1 MLNDKR
7 IRIITGHYGS
17 GKTEFSINYA
27 IKLSESNKKVALCDL
42 DVVNLYFRSR
52 EKEDILKEKGIRVI
66 GSSMRGNAVD
76 IPAISSE
83 VLAPIEDKSYDA
95 VFDVGGDPAGARTLG
110 RYKPFLKEGDY
121 DMFIVLNANRPET
134 MTKEKVLEYII
145 KIEDTSRLKATGL
158 VNNTHMLKQTQIDDI
173 LKGYELAEEVS
184 LATGLDIKYNVCL
197 ETLIEKLPTNLK
209 GEIFPI
215 KLYMREEWMI

>member
-27 IKLSESNKKVALCDL
+27 IKLSELNNKVALCDL

-52 EKEDILKEKGIRVI
+52 EKEDLLKEKGIRVI
-66 GSSMRGNAVD
+66 ASSMRGNAVD

-83 VLAPIEDKSYDA
+83 VLAPIEDKSYEA
-95 VFDVGGDPAGARTLG
+95 VFDVGGDPVGARTLG
-110 RYKPFLKEGDY
+110 RYNPYLKEGDY
-121 DMFIVLNANRPET
+121 DMLMVVNANRPET
-134 MTKEKVLEYII
+134 MTKDKVIEYIVR
-145 KIEDTSRLKATGL
+145 IEDTSRLKVTGL
-158 VNNTHMLKQTQIDDI
+158 INNTHMLKHTQVKDI
-173 LKGYELAEEVS
+173 LKGYELVNEVS

-197 ETLIEKLPTNLK
+197 ETLKTKLPKNLK

-215 KLYMREEWMI
+215 NLYMREEWMI